1 MTFFV
6 LSILLVG
13 LTTMTTASDVLI
25 LGSTSMGYANHQQE
39 SKVHCR
45 YSKAYSMLQVKCSDP
60 KLEEI
65 PRDLNSNIQV
75 RDDILL

>member
-6 LSILLVG
+6 LIILVVG
-13 LTTMTTASDVLI
+13 LTMTTASDVLI
-25 LGSTSMGYANHQQE
+25 LGSTSMGYANQQE

-75 RDDILL
+75 RYFKT